1 MGRLPDNYLGPKQR
15 ITMLKNDYPK
25 EKSAILTES
34 CAWVV
39 GEALCLLIKA
49 SIQIDGKTIAQGHA
63 FTDCPEEPK
72 AVEKAET
79 IAIGRALVNAGYPE
93 TDDGEGEEVEE
104 KKEEKE
110 EKPKRSALG
119 KSSKKEKEDESSDE
133 SEESDSEDSEKEESK
148 PKKSGGLGKLS
159 SKGSSS
165 KGSGKSSSDDT
176 EESDD
181 ESEESEEEEES
192 DEKEES
198 SDTEEGKKKLSREE
212 LLAKYRKK

>member
-63 FTDCPEEPK
+63 FTDCPEEAK

-93 TDDGEGEEVEE
+93 LDDGESVEEVEE
-104 KKEEKE
+104 KKEEK
-110 EKPKRSALG
+110 PKRAALG
-119 KSSKKEKEDESSDE
+119 KTSRKEKEDESTDE
-133 SEESDSEDSEKEESK
+133 TEESDSEVSEETK

-159 SKGSSS
+159 SSKGSSA
-165 KGSGKSSSDDT
+165 KPKSGSSSDDT
-176 EESDD
+176 NESEEESED
-181 ESEESEEEEES
+181 EAEEESEEEEA
-192 DEKEES
+192 EES
-198 SDTEEGKKKLSREE
+198 SDKEEEKPKKLNREE